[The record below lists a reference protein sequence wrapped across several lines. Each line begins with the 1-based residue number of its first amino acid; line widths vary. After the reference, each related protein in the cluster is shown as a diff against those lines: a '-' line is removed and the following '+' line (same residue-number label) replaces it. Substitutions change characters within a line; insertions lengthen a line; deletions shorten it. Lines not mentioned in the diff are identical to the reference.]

1 MSCSLLIVVI
11 FEQSYIQ
18 DCTLAIRAW
27 WGGYKTKKKIII
39 GSIVVGIL
47 AVVAFVFIKGNDAV
61 IIEAKTVPAKIADVT
76 TMVTATGTIEPIN
89 QVDVGTQ
96 VSGVVE
102 KIFVDYNSE
111 VKEGQLIA
119 ELDKTN
125 LKATLTQAQATYDN
139 ALNQRNHTKTIYDR
153 QKTLYDSQVISKSD
167 FDDASY
173 NYETAKGTVT
183 QRLSDLQKAKTNL
196 SYADIYSPIDG
207 VVLSRAIDE
216 GQTVAASFSTPTLFT
231 IAKDLNEMQVEADVD
246 EADIGQVKEGQRVSF
261 TVDAYLGEEF
271 EGVVTQVRLNPMVTS
286 NVVTYTV
293 VIKADNPDLKLKPG
307 LTATISIYTLELK
320 DVLTAEAKAI
330 NFKPTRP
337 ELTAYNQ
344 QQNLTVEPA
353 KDRTTN
359 RGNGSVVWVY
369 GSNGEIKAQKV
380 TLGASDGVNVQILS
394 GLSEGEKLVYSLEGV
409 NKSEVKT
416 ADKGESPFMP
426 QRGGGRNR

>member
-1 MSCSLLIVVI
+1 M
-11 FEQSYIQ
+11 
-18 DCTLAIRAW
+18 
-27 WGGYKTKKKIII
+27 KNKKLII
-39 GSIVVGIL
+39 GSIIVVIL
-47 AVVAFVFIKGNDAV
+47 AIVVYSFANNNTAV
-61 IIEAKTVPAKIADVT
+61 IIEAKTVIAKKANVT
-76 TMVTATGTIEPIN
+76 TMVTATGTIEPIT
-89 QVDVGTQ
+89 QVEVGTQ

-102 KIFVDYNSE
+102 RIFVDYNSE

-125 LKATLTQAQATYDN
+125 LLATLTQTQSTYDN
-139 ALNQRNHTKTIYDR
+139 AVNQRNYTKTIYDR
-153 QKTLYDSQVISKSD
+153 QKSLYDSQVISKSD

-231 IAKDLNEMQVEADVD
+231 IAKDLKEMQVEADVD

-271 EGVVTQVRLNPMVTS
+271 DGVVTQVRLNPTVTS

-307 LTATISIYTLELK
+307 LTATISIYTLELN

-337 ELTAYNQ
+337 ELTAYNE
-344 QQNLTVEPA
+344 QQNLTVQQ
-353 KDRTTN
+353 TN
-359 RGNGSVVWVY
+359 ERPTERSNGSVVWVY
-369 GSNGEIKAQKV
+369 NSNGEIKPQKV
-380 TLGASDGVNVQILS
+380 TLGASDGVNVQILE
-394 GLSEGEKLVYSLEGV
+394 GLSEGDKLVYSLEGV
-409 NKSEVKT
+409 SASETKTTDKS
-416 ADKGESPFMP
+416 ESPFMP
-426 QRGGGRNR
+426 QRGGGRNG